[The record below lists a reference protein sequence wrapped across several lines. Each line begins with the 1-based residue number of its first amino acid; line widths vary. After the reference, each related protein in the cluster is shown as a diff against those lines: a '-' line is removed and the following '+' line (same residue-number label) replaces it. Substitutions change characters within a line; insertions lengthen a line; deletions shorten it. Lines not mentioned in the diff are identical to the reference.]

1 MIKYLILFIHLIG
14 FSFYQL
20 IFGDVSVSQNV
31 PSSFN
36 AGEEVVVEVV
46 VKKEGVGGFAKVQ
59 QTLPEGFLAE
69 VVDAKGATFSFKD
82 NIVKFIWMALP
93 PENEFKI
100 SYKLKT
106 LESIEGNF
114 SIAGKFSFID
124 ENERKNIEIPSSSIT
139 ITKVEMVTE
148 VEIEEDPT
156 IETFEEESTAAIV
169 EEEPVVEVAEEST
182 AEVIEEEIEDIIEDE
197 VTAPTTEEKVAENK
211 SVKINCVRTIK
222 ESVNGN
228 SYEVTVNV
236 SQTNLE
242 GFAKIVETIPTG
254 FSAEAIETKGGVF
267 SFKENEAKILWM
279 AAPTDKEFEISY
291 KIIAN
296 SAIEKTYT
304 INGSFSYLDNDITQR
319 FLLNSTEFKYTKSIQ
334 EEEVV
339 AEVIEPT
346 TESESIEE
354 PEIEESTPIIEE
366 QDPIIEETYSSKQ
379 DETTTSKITSTP
391 QPETGISYKVQ
402 VGAGHQK
409 VSANYFAVKYNLT
422 DKVATESH
430 QGWIKYVVGSYSDY
444 KSARDK
450 RNTVRSNVKTA
461 FVTAYNQGA
470 RITVQEALMI
480 SNQKWYK

>member
-1 MIKYLILFIHLIG
+1 MIKYLILFIHLVG
-14 FSFYQL
+14 LSFYQL
-20 IFGDVSVSQNV
+20 IFGDVSVSQNL
-31 PSSFN
+31 PSTFN
-36 AGEEVVVEVV
+36 TGEEVVVEVV
-46 VKKEGVGGFAKVQ
+46 VKKDGVGGFAKVQ

-69 VVDAKGATFSFKD
+69 VIDAKGATFSFKD

-93 PENEFKI
+93 SENEFKV

-106 LESIEGNF
+106 LDNIEGNF

-124 ENERKNIEIPSSSIT
+124 ENERKNIEIPPSSVT
-139 ITKVEMVTE
+139 ISKVEMVAEESVEE
-148 VEIEEDPT
+148 VIEEP
-156 IETFEEESTAAIV
+156 IAKII
-169 EEEPVVEVAEEST
+169 EEEP
-182 AEVIEEEIEDIIEDE
+182 VIEEEIVTPTIEE
-197 VTAPTTEEKVAENK
+197 TVAENK
-211 SVKINCVRTIK
+211 SVEINCVRNIK
-222 ESVNGN
+222 KNN
-228 SYEVTVNV
+228 DDNNYEVTVKI

-242 GFAKIVETIPTG
+242 GFAKIVETIPSG

-304 INGSFSYLDNDITQR
+304 INGAFSYLDNDITQK